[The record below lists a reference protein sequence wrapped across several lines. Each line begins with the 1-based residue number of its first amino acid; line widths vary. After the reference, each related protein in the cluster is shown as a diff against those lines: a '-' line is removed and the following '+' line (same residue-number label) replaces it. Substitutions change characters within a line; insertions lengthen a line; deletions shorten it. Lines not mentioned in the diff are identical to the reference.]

1 MHKGTSFQLDKY
13 EVLFTIPVLH
23 MLNATGSLKWFFFS
37 NMQQVII
44 LFEEDILSTSI
55 FLHLTKLFWYQNLA
69 KLKVKTKQNGKRKL
83 LNWTQ
88 TVEKPLNVKTHMC

>member
-1 MHKGTSFQLDKY
+1 MPQG
-13 EVLFTIPVLH
+13 VLSV
-23 MLNATGSLKWFFFS
+23 FFFS

-69 KLKVKTKQNGKRKL
+69 KLKVKTKREKKKL